1 MAGDEKKSG
10 DGHKPAGGDHGS
22 YGRRKLPYSPYTL
35 AFGGLVFAATIY
47 YLAKYAK
54 KPPAP
59 PRNDPRDATRATAN
73 KPEDSPPRRY
83 T

>member
-10 DGHKPAGGDHGS
+10 EGHKAGGDHGS

-47 YLAKYAK
+47 YLAK
-54 KPPAP
+54 KPPAS
-59 PRNDPRDATRATAN
+59 PRNDPRDSTRATAN
-73 KPEDSPPRRY
+73 RPEDSPPRRY

>member
-1 MAGDEKKSG
+1 MAGDDKKSG
-10 DGHKPAGGDHGS
+10 DGHKAGGDHGM

-35 AFGGLVFAATIY
+35 AFGGLVIAATIY

-54 KPPAP
+54 NRPAP
-59 PRNDPRDATRATAN
+59 PRNDPRDATRATTN